1 MLDSSKE
8 RLRATNALLSLAF
21 IQLRSPT
28 DRATGRRRW
37 KNAATQ
43 CRHFPE
49 GSQCPLS
56 IALEKLADI
65 VVTGHSASRNACLAN
80 CRPVVPLLSFLL
92 LLRPFPFIPRFVGS
106 LDRVPSKISFPNLNL
121 ILLKIRSIPSRRRV
135 PLLIYTILVTI
146 KPIRGEL
153 ERNKRLPY
161 LVAW

>member
-80 CRPVVPLLSFLL
+80 CRPVVPLLFFLLL

-135 PLLIYTILVTI
+135 PLLIFLSLLSQ
-146 KPIRGEL
+146 L
-153 ERNKRLPY
+153 EGN
-161 LVAW
+161 

>member
-21 IQLRSPT
+21 IQLHSPT

-92 LLRPFPFIPRFVGS
+92 LLLRPFPFIPRFVGS

-121 ILLKIRSIPSRRRV
+121 ILLKVRFRPGGVFLCLYSCH
-135 PLLIYTILVTI
+135 Y
-146 KPIRGEL
+146 
-153 ERNKRLPY
+153 
-161 LVAW
+161 